1 MVASPVP
8 LLARTVRGIEWVSAA
23 ELTTGYGASAVEL
36 GHRFVEFRAP
46 LQPSLLKAG
55 SVDDIFSLASRFEG
69 LDHRRS
75 ALSDLAEQAAG
86 VHVTPLL
93 DRLASVRPPSP
104 DRRFEV
110 VASFLGRRNYTR
122 FEIERAVGTGL
133 EAASAG
139 RFVPG
144 PIREGE
150 HPSLS
155 WRVHLFDGG
164 GFLGLRLAAAPLH
177 RRAYRTRSVEG
188 SLHPPLARA
197 AVLLAGVEPRD
208 LVLDPC
214 CGAGTLPL
222 EASLQQPAARLI
234 GSDVDLDAV
243 RIARANA
250 AKAPELRWLVADA
263 GMLPLSDCCVETVL
277 TNPPWRRQVDLRGL
291 LGDGLD
297 PLWREL
303 ARVVRA
309 PGRVVVLLQEL
320 ATQILGI
327 RAAGLRPVVWQRVS
341 VSGAWTILA
350 LLVHENML
358 NEELGRLAARGF
370 APPRMALF
378 CADRGG
384 SARLVGAR
392 DQLGAECGQTLSQP
406 EGAGAARE
414 DMGPRNRHPA
424 TPYDDLFPAGDLR

>member
-1 MVASPVP
+1 MCWKALSLCGRERFEVGRTTSAPGCRAMVASPVP
-8 LLARTVRGIEWVSAA
+8 LLARTVRGIEWISAA
-23 ELTTGYGASAVEL
+23 ELTIGHSASRLEL
-36 GHRFVEFRAP
+36 GHRFVEFSAP
-46 LQPSLLKAG
+46 LQPSLLRAG
-55 SVDDIFSLASRFEG
+55 SVDDIFLLAARFEG
-69 LDHRRS
+69 VDHRRS
-75 ALSDLAEQAAG
+75 ALSELTEQAAA
-86 VHVTPLL
+86 VDTAPVLE
-93 DRLASVRPPSP
+93 RLAWVRPPAA

-122 FEIERAVGTGL
+122 FDIERAVGTGL
-133 EAASAG
+133 EFASTG

-144 PIREGE
+144 PIRGGE

-155 WRVHLFDGG
+155 WRVHLFDKS

-197 AVLLAGVEPRD
+197 AVLLAGLEAGD

-234 GSDVDLDAV
+234 GSDLELDAV

-250 AKAPELRWLVADA
+250 AGAPELWWLVADA
-263 GMLPLSDCCVETVL
+263 ALLPLPDGCVETAL
-277 TNPPWRRQVDLRGL
+277 TNPPWRRQVDLLGL
-291 LGDGLD
+291 LTDGLD

-303 ARVVRA
+303 ARVGCA
-309 PGRVVVLLQEL
+309 SGRIVVLLQEL
-320 ATQILGI
+320 ATEIPGI
-327 RAAGLRPVVWQRVS
+327 RAAGLRPVDWQPVS

-350 LLVHENML
+350 LLVHEDRV

-370 APPRMALF
+370 APPPTALF
-378 CADRGG
+378 D
-384 SARLVGAR
+384 
-392 DQLGAECGQTLSQP
+392 E
-406 EGAGAARE
+406 ARE
-414 DMGPRNRHPA
+414 ALHP
-424 TPYDDLFPAGDLR
+424 